1 MTIIRSL
8 GTLFVVAAVASSLAG
23 CMKHSYTV
31 GTGGN
36 TSRDPSYGKWHSH
49 FLFGIIG
56 EKDVAVREICPSG
69 NGTVKDEVSFVNGL
83 VGALVGVIYYPST
96 VEVFC
101 SDNGGKAATV
111 TLSPAT
117 MRNIARDPL
126 THGAVEGIDPAKA
139 RELAEANAKS
149 QGRF

>member
-1 MTIIRSL
+1 MSILRSFGSVL
-8 GTLFVVAAVASSLAG
+8 LIASLATSVSA
-23 CMKHSYTV
+23 CFKHSYTV

-36 TSRDPSYGKWHSH
+36 TSRDATYGKWHSH

-56 EKDVAVREICPSG
+56 EKDVAVRDVCPSG

-101 SDNGGKAATV
+101 ADNGGKAATV

-117 MRNIARDPL
+117 MREIARDPS
-126 THGAVEGIDPAKA
+126 TSQVVEEIDPAKA
-139 RELAEANAKS
+139 RELAEARARS
-149 QGRF
+149 ATF

>member
-1 MTIIRSL
+1 MGGKSA
-8 GTLFVVAAVASSLAG
+8 GSAATS
-23 CMKHSYTV
+23 V
-31 GTGGN
+31 GSVRHT
-36 TSRDPSYGKWHSH
+36 
-49 FLFGIIG
+49 

-69 NGTVKDEVSFVNGL
+69 NGGQRHSEGRGL
-83 VGALVGVIYYPST
+83 
-96 VEVFC
+96 
-101 SDNGGKAATV
+101 DGGKAATI

-117 MRNIARDPL
+117 MRDIARDPL